1 MDARDRIR
9 TQARELE
16 DHVHGDEGEPWMRQ
30 GREGHRGRT
39 GRHEVELPEGV
50 SAADWGLERVRV
62 QNPRIRSYLGC
73 IRLLEEVLD
82 SNYAILH
89 CSPER
94 LLKIWRQVEQ
104 VCGLMRSELLPT
116 LDEPSVV
123 PSLDTA
129 RRHAQASFRVL
140 AETVLTAL
148 ERYGRPLRA
157 DQLPEVRKLLC
168 VSIGKVHAFLRDT
181 FGEIV
186 ANDPRSRH
194 DADYFL
200 SKRFAQDI
208 EESEWLYSAVYE
220 LDELLDGM
228 EKACSAELA
237 DSLPRMRQE
246 RMIPPEP
253 EWGQTRK
260 LLDIVLGDLMPKLK
274 EVLSLR
280 GIRVDDMES
289 LETYASN
296 ISTDCRSIIEVYAVG
311 RSVIEEIKGV
321 GATTLDD
328 REQRVKDLISC
339 HRVLSARMVELLAR
353 LHVSLRDLAKHIAD
367 SKAGIENRRALML
380 TKDLAEFRPRAS
392 RPVRG
397 IR

>member
-1 MDARDRIR
+1 VTVSRDLVTDTMR
-9 TQARELE
+9 QARGSQHEQI
-16 DHVHGDEGEPWMRQ
+16 GKY
-30 GREGHRGRT
+30 
-39 GRHEVELPEGV
+39 EVELPEGV
-50 SAADWGLERVRV
+50 TAADWGLERVRV
-62 QNPRIRSYLGC
+62 QNPSIRSYLGC

-104 VCGLMRSELLPT
+104 VCQLMRSELLPT
-116 LDEPSVV
+116 LEEPSVI
-123 PSLDTA
+123 PSLAEA
-129 RRHAQASFRVL
+129 RSHAGDSFRAL
-140 AETVLTAL
+140 AETVLTEM
-148 ERYGRPLRA
+148 ERYAHPLRA
-157 DQLPEVRKLLC
+157 DQLLEARKLLC
-168 VSIGKVHAFLRDT
+168 VSIGKISAFLRDT

-220 LDELLDGM
+220 LDELLNGL
-228 EKACSAELA
+228 AQVCSAELT
-237 DSLPRMRQE
+237 DSLPTMRRE

-253 EWGQTRK
+253 RWEQIRK

-280 GIRVDDMES
+280 SIRVNDMEL
-289 LETYASN
+289 LEAHAAN
-296 ISTDCRSIIEVYAVG
+296 ISADCRSLMEVYGVG
-311 RSVIEEIKGV
+311 RAVIEQLKGV
-321 GATTLDD
+321 DAPTLDD
-328 REQRVKDLISC
+328 REQRVKDLTSC
-339 HRVLSARMVELLAR
+339 HRVVSGRMIEQLTR
-353 LHVSLRDLAKHIAD
+353 LQESLRDLAKHIAD
-367 SKAGIENRRALML
+367 SKAGIEKRRALML
-380 TKDLAEFRPRAS
+380 AKDLVEFRPKTS
-392 RPVRG
+392 RPVRR

>member
-1 MDARDRIR
+1 MDARGR
-9 TQARELE
+9 TRMQAREFE
-16 DHVHGDEGEPWMRQ
+16 DRVHGDEAPLRQ
-30 GREGHRGRT
+30 PREGHHGRT

-94 LLKIWRQVEQ
+94 LLKIWRQVER
-104 VCGLMRSELLPT
+104 VCRLMRTELLPT

-123 PSLDTA
+123 PSLDEA

-140 AETVLTAL
+140 AEIVLTAL
-148 ERYGRPLRA
+148 ERYDRPLRA

-168 VSIGKVHAFLRDT
+168 VSIGKIHAFLRDT

-186 ANDPRSRH
+186 ASDPRSRH

-220 LDELLDGM
+220 LDELLDGV

-237 DSLPRMRQE
+237 DLLPRMRQE

-253 EWGQTRK
+253 EWEQTRK
-260 LLDIVLGDLMPKLK
+260 LLDILLGDVMPKLK

-289 LETYASN
+289 LEAHTSN
-296 ISTDCRSIIEVYAVG
+296 ISTDCRSLIEAYAVG
-311 RSVIEEIKGV
+311 RSVIEEVKGV

-328 REQRVKDLISC
+328 REQRVKDLIGC
-339 HRVLSARMVELLAR
+339 HRVLSARVVELLAR
-353 LHVSLRDLAKHIAD
+353 LQVSLRDLAKYIAE
-367 SKAGIENRRALML
+367 SKAGIANRRALML